1 MRLRSTQQFCVFQS
15 ASFITR
21 YWDDLLLKPLSV
33 ALTMFEKTLWVT
45 KPVSEFLFDGYADPF
60 LSIGSR
66 LPGLSSLQTPVDRVG
81 FFYGRNDSATFDG
94 VFNVETGTDDVTKR
108 GILRNWNY
116 KNSTS
121 CDGECGGVRG
131 SAGDFFP
138 PVQTKHTTL
147 EAFFPGV
154 CR

>member
-1 MRLRSTQQFCVFQS
+1 
-15 ASFITR
+15 
-21 YWDDLLLKPLSV
+21 
-33 ALTMFEKTLWVT
+33 MFEKTLWVT
-45 KPVSEFLFDGYADPF
+45 KPVSEFLFDDYADPF
-60 LSIGSR
+60 LSIASK
-66 LPGLSSLQTPVDRVG
+66 LPGLSSLQASVDRFG
-81 FFYGRNDSATFDG
+81 FFYGTNDSATLPGIFS
-94 VFNVETGTDDVTKR
+94 VETGTDDVTKR

-121 CDGECGGVRG
+121 YDVECGGVRG

-147 EAFFPGV
+147 EQFIPGI